1 MGKLVEESP
10 QESVITELQ
19 VPLVVQVP
27 ASADRL
33 ALSLNFRLTGVLQ
46 QRHLIVNSCA
56 TGSSTLQLAVQ
67 VNRHVGRVLL
77 SQDSTSFRR
86 QAIYLTTLRV

>member
-46 QRHLIVNSCA
+46 QRHLIV
-56 TGSSTLQLAVQ
+56 QQ
-67 VNRHVGRVLL
+67 RRHRIYALYRWL
-77 SQDSTSFRR
+77 SK
-86 QAIYLTTLRV
+86 